1 MVSNNG
7 NYLTLLLQYKKRV
20 SCMENSHDAIY
31 CDVSE
36 WERSRKQVEERDIRK
51 GAESGMGG
59 NEDDI

>member
-1 MVSNNG
+1 
-7 NYLTLLLQYKKRV
+7 
-20 SCMENSHDAIY
+20 MENSHDAIY